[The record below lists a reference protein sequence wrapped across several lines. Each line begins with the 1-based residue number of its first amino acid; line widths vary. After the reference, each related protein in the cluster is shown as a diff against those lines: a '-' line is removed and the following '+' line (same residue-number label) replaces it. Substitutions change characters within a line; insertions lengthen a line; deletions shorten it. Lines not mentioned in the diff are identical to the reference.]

1 MPIVLLG
8 LVQVKLTTSDSMTL
22 ARSVLTR
29 TVEHGFQPFAGPRNL
44 ALLLV
49 VRGFYEASDS
59 LRSI

>member
-29 TVEHGFQPFAGPRNL
+29 TVEHGIQPFAGPRNL

-49 VRGFYEASDS
+49 VRGF
-59 LRSI
+59 